1 MLEEYYWLYLKICDS
16 LVFMLILDLNLL
28 LLEAEYEVAS
38 LFVVGHL
45 PTILAPSCYAPA
57 P

>member
-38 LFVVGHL
+38 MLVVGHL
-45 PTILAPSCYAPA
+45 RPTIPTSRFA
-57 P
+57 